1 MQDCIFCKI
10 VNNEIQS
17 TRIYE
22 DKDVLVMLDIRPAS
36 KYGGHTLIMPKK
48 HFELISEIPDE
59 LLNKLILVIKK
70 ISKAL
75 LKYGQG
81 LNILQNNKKIAGQA
95 IPHVHFHL
103 IPRFENDGVMV
114 EKWVAN
120 EYKSGEIELIAKK
133 IKSLLK

>member
-1 MQDCIFCKI
+1 MQNCIFCKI
-10 VNNEIQS
+10 VNNEIS
-17 TRIYE
+17 CTKIYE

-36 KYGGHTLIMPKK
+36 KHGGHTLIMPKK
-48 HFELISEIPDE
+48 HFELISEISDD
-59 LLNKLILVIKK
+59 LLNKLSLVIKK

-81 LNILQNNKKIAGQA
+81 LNILQNNKKVAGQA

-114 EKWVAN
+114 ERWVAN
-120 EYKSGEIELIAKK
+120 EYKSGEIEKISKK